1 MNTAKNLNKSL
12 LGWIAQE
19 VETILPDAIIQS
31 NSNGL
36 ADCKQLNIDLINQNL
51 FGCVKKIIEKLELQ
65 ENNNQTLNTKVEE
78 QKVLIQNLQ
87 NENNLLKTQI
97 SEILS
102 RIGDLEKK

>member
-1 MNTAKNLNKSL
+1 MATAGNLTKSL

-19 VETILPDAIIQS
+19 VEALMPNAIIQS

-36 ADCKQLNIDLINQNL
+36 TDCKQLNIDLINQNL
-51 FGCVKKIIEKLELQ
+51 FGCVKKIIEKLEIQ

-78 QKVLIQNLQ
+78 QNVLIQNLQ

-97 SEILS
+97 NNILS
-102 RIGDLEKK
+102 RLEELEK

>member
-1 MNTAKNLNKSL
+1 MPN
-12 LGWIAQE
+12 
-19 VETILPDAIIQS
+19 AIIQS

-51 FGCVKKIIEKLELQ
+51 FGCVKKIIEKLEIQ

-78 QKVLIQNLQ
+78 QNVLIQNLQ

-97 SEILS
+97 NNILS
-102 RIGDLEKK
+102 RLGELEK